1 MSSQTS
7 TSTGRRRIVRR
18 ARNRKHPIFASCG
31 PPTISKANF
40 ILSRSPSVLGSQLD
54 ASSLVPAAPAVCD
67 TPRAMPKLRELKNK
81 LFTLE
86 DKFNFHKTLGIFCLL
101 HYAFRFAQAGPND
114 MGFRVSKQT
123 LACIAAHTALSTS
136 SLIFK
141 IPLKRIASGY
151 RIWPEYR
158 LHSIVFALR
167 SLAMMLVIWVEG
179 HFGLEPNH
187 HLNGLV
193 ALGTIALADT
203 ASWWVGPNGRSST
216 IQDLEAPPAMRYFFS
231 VMQFH
236 ATMGVMLGVRRFSTQ
251 FIYVW
256 IIQLNAF
263 LMTLRRKNLAGHGAL
278 VWTYGAMLVFG
289 FVVCSYESH
298 TIGAFVMVNTLA
310 NTASVLRLGFR
321 TPKYLLWSGMAVLT
335 HFARK
340 TIELPP
346 LPPPPPPAAWWQFW
360 AKAAPMAAPVPPA
373 ESFPYWPALYAL
385 SVAAVL
391 YNGYRKISRANAASA
406 KALQAAAVPMG
417 AVKPMGSAME
427 PPVPSCAARAG

>member
-1 MSSQTS
+1 VTS
-7 TSTGRRRIVRR
+7 G
-18 ARNRKHPIFASCG
+18 
-31 PPTISKANF
+31 
-40 ILSRSPSVLGSQLD
+40 L
-54 ASSLVPAAPAVCD
+54 LVVAAPL
-67 TPRAMPKLRELKNK
+67 MPKLNEIYDK
-81 LFTLE
+81 LFTRE
-86 DKFNFHKTLGIFCLL
+86 DPNNLHKTLGIFCLAHFL
-101 HYAFRFAQAGPND
+101 FRFAQSGPTD
-114 MGFRVSKQT
+114 MGFAASKST
-123 LACIAAHTALSTS
+123 LACIAAHTLLSVS

-167 SLAMMLVIWVEG
+167 SLAMMLVIWVEKAY
-179 HFGLEPNH
+179 GLETNH
-187 HLNGLV
+187 HLNAAIV
-193 ALGTIALADT
+193 LGTLAAADFG
-203 ASWWVGPNGRSST
+203 SWSVGPNGRSST

-251 FIYVW
+251 LIYVW

-263 LMTLRRKNLAGHGAL
+263 LMTLRRKNLAPHQGL

-289 FVVCSYESH
+289 FVVCSYEAQ

-310 NTASVLRLGFR
+310 NTAAVLRLGLR

-335 HFARK
+335 HFARQ
-340 TIELPP
+340 TIT
-346 LPPPPPPAAWWQFW
+346 LPPPPPPPPARAWWQLW
-360 AKAAPMAAPVPPA
+360 AKTAPLPVPVPPE
-373 ESFPYWPALYAL
+373 ESFPYWPALYAM

-391 YNGYRKISRANAASA
+391 VVGYRKIARAAAAAAKADAATAKAASA
-406 KALQAAAVPMG
+406 PMG
-417 AVKPMGSAME
+417 AAMA